1 MSKRSPK
8 LYLDD
13 IVNSIKNIEDYIKG
27 MSFSEFTHD
36 RKTID
41 AVVRNIEIIGQAAR
55 NIPQEVTAEYPALP
69 WKEMVSMRNKVLHE
83 YFGIDMEILW
93 KTIKEDLPN
102 LKEKIKAIRERCH
115 QIKQE

>member
-13 IVNSIKNIEDYIKG
+13 IVNSI
-27 MSFSEFTHD
+27 
-36 RKTID
+36 
-41 AVVRNIEIIGQAAR
+41 
-55 NIPQEVTAEYPALP
+55 YPALP

-93 KTIKEDLPN
+93 KTIKEDLPD
-102 LKEKIKAIRERCH
+102 LKEKIKAIRERCN